1 MLEYLKM
8 FVILGPLLFLTGFV
22 DSVAGGG
29 GLISIPAYLF
39 VGLPV
44 HLASGTNKVV
54 NGIGTASATW
64 RFFRSGKIRMQT
76 AVWAAAGAL
85 GGAFFGAR
93 LALRMPE
100 QILQA
105 CLLVALPV
113 VAVFLTVK
121 KDFGK
126 TGSADGKDYPPAK
139 EHLLSLL
146 IGLVIGLY
154 DGLVGPGTGTFLIM
168 GFTLVL
174 GMDLLTASGCAKVV
188 NLSSNIAS
196 AAVWILGG
204 QVLWPIVLPAVVFAV
219 AGNQCGA
226 RYAIRGG
233 SDKIRGMIFVVLGIL
248 FIKVIWELLA

>member
-1 MLEYLKM
+1 MEYLKM
-8 FVILGPLLFLTGFV
+8 FLILGPLLFLTGFV

-64 RFFRSGKIRMQT
+64 RFFRSGKIRMRI
-76 AVWAAAGAL
+76 ALWAAAGAL
-85 GGAFFGAR
+85 GGAFVGAR

-100 QILQA
+100 AILQA

-113 VAVFLTVK
+113 VAVFLAVK

-126 TGSADGKDYPPAK
+126 TGSPAGKELPPAK

-154 DGLVGPGTGTFLIM
+154 DGLVGPGTGTFLIR

-174 GMDLLTASGCAKVV
+174 GMDLITASGCAKVV

-196 AAVWILGG
+196 AAVWIAGG
-204 QVLWPIVLPAVVFAV
+204 KVIWSIVLPAVIFVV

-233 SDKIRGMIFVVLGIL
+233 SDKVRGMIFVVLGML
-248 FIKVIWELLA
+248 FVKMIWELMA

>member
-1 MLEYLKM
+1 MEYVQTLL
-8 FVILGPLLFLTGFV
+8 ILCPLVFLAGFV

-64 RFFRSGKIRMQT
+64 RFFRSGKIRIRI
-76 AVWAAAGAL
+76 ALWAAAGAL
-85 GGAFFGAR
+85 GGAFVGAR

-100 QILQA
+100 AILQA

-113 VAVFLTVK
+113 VAVFLAVK

-126 TGSADGKDYPPAK
+126 TGSPTGKELPPAK

-154 DGLVGPGTGTFLIM
+154 DGLVTKIAEVDALGLFNFVPFGEL
-168 GFTLVL
+168 LVP
-174 GMDLLTASGCAKVV
+174 MV
-188 NLSSNIAS
+188 
-196 AAVWILGG
+196 
-204 QVLWPIVLPAVVFAV
+204 VVFGA
-219 AGNQCGA
+219 AGLFVGVFGSIS
-226 RYAIRGG
+226 AIRKFM
-233 SDKIRGMIFVVLGIL
+233 DV
-248 FIKVIWELLA
+248 